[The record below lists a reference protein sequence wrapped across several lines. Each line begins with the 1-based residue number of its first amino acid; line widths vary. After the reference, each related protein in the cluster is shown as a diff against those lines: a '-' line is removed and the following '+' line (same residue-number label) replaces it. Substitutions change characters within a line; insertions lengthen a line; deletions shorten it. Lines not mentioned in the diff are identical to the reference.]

1 MDIHFFMDPL
11 GYYSSKFAERA
22 FTITPG
28 CRIININVPKSLHE
42 KIDYYDGFTKEL
54 KEEVL
59 KLKVDRVYFHFY
71 NATFEYVNKLI
82 KSKNPAC
89 KSYWFFWSGE
99 FYNLPELSHL
109 QYLDFST
116 AYINRTKFKHYWL
129 KNAAKYV
136 LKSLYDKT
144 IYLKSSFFKSFQLID
159 YFVCTFKEEYMN
171 VKEYAKCSFE
181 YKHFAYLST
190 DQTLGDLKDQDFLND
205 GKTIMIGHSSNP
217 CLNHYEIIVKLNE
230 IKCNS
235 NILLP
240 LSYGDL
246 DYKDYL
252 LDHIRGFKLNIER
265 MEEFVDL
272 DSYNR
277 KLSAVT
283 FAVFNSP
290 IQIAFGNVISLLWMG
305 VKIFFH
311 EKSSLY
317 IELKRMGM
325 IVFSTEQITYDEITS
340 PFSREQKLLNREK
353 LEEYLSE
360 NKVLEYYKKILL

>member
-28 CRIININVPKSLHE
+28 CRIININHAKNCHE
-42 KIDYYDGFTKEL
+42 KIEYYDGFTKEL
-54 KEEVL
+54 KAEIL
-59 KLKVDRVYFHFY
+59 KAKVDRVYFHFY
-71 NATFEYVNKLI
+71 NATFEYANKLI
-82 KSKNPAC
+82 KSKNPSC

-116 AYINRTKFKHYWL
+116 EYINRTKTSHNGL
-129 KNAAKYV
+129 KNVAKFI
-136 LKSLYDKT
+136 LKNLYDQT
-144 IYLKSSFFKSFQLID
+144 IYLKSSFLKSFKLID
-159 YFVCTFKEEYMN
+159 YFVCTFYEDYVN
-171 VKEYAKCSFE
+171 VKAYAKSTFA
-181 YKHFAYLST
+181 YKYFAYLST
-190 DQTLGDLKDQDFLND
+190 DQTLGALKEQDFRND
-205 GKTIMIGHSSNP
+205 GKTIMVGHSSNP
-217 CLNHYEIIVKLNE
+217 SLNHFEIIEKLSE
-230 IKCNS
+230 IQCNS

-240 LSYGDL
+240 LSYGDME
-246 DYKDYL
+246 YRTYL
-252 LDHIRGFKLNIER
+252 LENISRFRLRIESL
-265 MEEFVDL
+265 EEFLDL
-272 DSYNR
+272 ESYNQ

-305 VKIFFH
+305 VKIFIH

-317 IELKRMGM
+317 MELKRMGV
-325 IVFSTEQITYDEITS
+325 IVFSTNQITYNEITEPLS
-340 PFSREQKLLNREK
+340 GEQKLFNREK

-360 NKVLEYYKKILL
+360 SKVLEYYKEILL